1 MSGRAAVGLVA
12 RREVAVRVR
21 EKSFLYSTL
30 ISLVV
35 IACVALL
42 PNLLGFGGQDSY
54 TIAVGDPGSRA
65 VADAAVRG
73 ADAFDAEVTIVSS
86 DADATLRDGT
96 ISAQDKPDDKL
107 VNILQAANADVR
119 SAAALR
125 DAGLDAQQAQS
136 TLRPP
141 PLRVVT
147 TEPVDADADER
158 GGFAFFAVLLL
169 YGQLIG
175 MGYFVAMGVVEDM

>member
-73 ADAFDAEVTIVSS
+73 ADAFDAEGDDRLRRTPTRRC
-86 DADATLRDGT
+86 AT
-96 ISAQDKPDDKL
+96 A
-107 VNILQAANADVR
+107 R
-119 SAAALR
+119 SPR
-125 DAGLDAQQAQS
+125 RTS
-136 TLRPP
+136 P
-141 PLRVVT
+141 T
-147 TEPVDADADER
+147 TSW
-158 GGFAFFAVLLL
+158 
-169 YGQLIG
+169 
-175 MGYFVAMGVVEDM
+175 